1 MIFDLAQA
9 QKEIKETGL
18 SDLIIKLDHVAYRV
32 KKGKREKALAEL
44 ANLVPYQEFKTFKV
58 ISMNAITSSIKLHDT
73 LPVIV
78 VSEGLTED
86 SVVEKY
92 VKKYG
97 GRIHHLAYLVNDID
111 KVVEIQRKRGVMF
124 TTDYI
129 IGSEEE
135 GIKQIFTLPT
145 ETANHIIEYIQRY
158 GDFDGFF
165 TPSNIGS
172 LMKST
177 EKLGEA

>member
-1 MIFDLAQA
+1 MILDFAQA
-9 QKEIKETGL
+9 QKEIKKTGL

-32 KKGKREKALAEL
+32 KKGKREKSMAEL
-44 ANLVPYQEFKTFKV
+44 ANLVPYQEFKTFEV

-92 VKKYG
+92 VEKYG

-111 KVVEIQRKRGVMF
+111 KVVEIQRKRGVKF
-124 TTDYI
+124 TSDHI

-145 ETANHIIEYIQRY
+145 ETANHIIEYIQRF

>member
-1 MIFDLAQA
+1 MISELKKVQEEVKRA
-9 QKEIKETGL
+9 GL
-18 SDLIIKLDHVAYRV
+18 DELIIKLDHIAYRV
-32 KKGKREKALAEL
+32 KKGEREKAMTEF
-44 ANLVPYQEFKTFKV
+44 ANLVPYEEYKSFKV
-58 ISMNAITSSIKLHDT
+58 ISMNAITSTIKLHET

-78 VSEGLTED
+78 VSEGLSED
-86 SVVEKY
+86 SIVEKY
-92 VKKYG
+92 VQKYG
-97 GRIHHLAYLVNDID
+97 GRIHHLAYLVKDIE
-111 KVVEIQRKRGVMF
+111 KIVKIQKERGIKF
-124 TTDYI
+124 TTDHI

-145 ETANHIIEYIQRY
+145 TTANHIIEYIQRF

-165 TPSNIGS
+165 TPSNIGA